1 MENCGTFPNV
11 KCKVRWEIAFIEGT
25 FRAGGGKI
33 LGNMPIK
40 PGYFDRLCLRN
51 VRCFSDAD
59 IKLDKRVTVIV
70 GGNAS
75 GKTTLMEA
83 LASITHGEEE
93 GLIDFP
99 LRYGT
104 NRGQI
109 ELYEDGEASAIARW
123 NSEDAKR
130 QRLPS
135 DRFVFLYGR
144 YRRVLVPEETEG
156 PRNLSDHQYLDELS
170 SHAGK
175 MRTTTLTRADN
186 RLLQDLAGYVRGLN
200 LGRRSDPRLEPVW
213 ARLNQ
218 ALPELD
224 DSFSEIHMESGP
236 SSLIPKVIRK
246 GVPLE
251 LTQLSDGFQA
261 ILVIVLDLILRF
273 AFLFVEG
280 DPLQGR
286 ALVGVDEIDL
296 HLHPRLQR
304 TVLHYLTN
312 VFPNSQF
319 LLTTHSPIV
328 VQSAIDQGFTVLR
341 LTEKNG
347 EVKAPRLSPKLMKAL
362 RGAEVGSL
370 LFEEHLFGV
379 DSRFSVEFSELEKR
393 VDELRE
399 KVGSGEPTKDDY
411 LELKRGLDQLEQL
424 VVDEDRRRA
433 SGSTMAQMVG
443 MQAEFVKALMDE
455 LEKARK

>member
-1 MENCGTFPNV
+1 MKKLPAWGTFAVV
-11 KCKVRWEIAFIEGT
+11 KSLL
-25 FRAGGGKI
+25 AGLAG
-33 LGNMPIK
+33 
-40 PGYFDRLCLRN
+40 
-51 VRCFSDAD
+51 
-59 IKLDKRVTVIV
+59 VIV
-70 GGNAS
+70 I
-75 GKTTLMEA
+75 A
-83 LASITHGEEE
+83 LA
-93 GLIDFP
+93 
-99 LRYGT
+99 
-104 NRGQI
+104 
-109 ELYEDGEASAIARW
+109 
-123 NSEDAKR
+123 
-130 QRLPS
+130 
-135 DRFVFLYGR
+135 
-144 YRRVLVPEETEG
+144 
-156 PRNLSDHQYLDELS
+156 
-170 SHAGK
+170 
-175 MRTTTLTRADN
+175 
-186 RLLQDLAGYVRGLN
+186 
-200 LGRRSDPRLEPVW
+200 
-213 ARLNQ
+213 
-218 ALPELD
+218 
-224 DSFSEIHMESGP
+224 
-236 SSLIPKVIRK
+236 
-246 GVPLE
+246 
-251 LTQLSDGFQA
+251 FQA
-261 ILVIVLDLILRF
+261 ILVIVLDLILRY
-273 AFLFVEG
+273 AFLFFEG
-280 DPLQGR
+280 DPLHGR